1 MKKDLGV
8 GNGDKTFRVHGVTD
22 LNFEI
27 SVVRGKWRIRKER
40 KDLKQLMNSSQALP
54 FSPGRIDAWLFV
66 GLFPA
71 PPS

>member
-1 MKKDLGV
+1 MFGILPNPVMFFVLKK
-8 GNGDKTFRVHGVTD
+8 K
-22 LNFEI
+22 
-27 SVVRGKWRIRKER
+27 KKKER

-66 GLFPA
+66 GLFQA